1 MKVIFIKDLKG
12 QGKAG
17 DEKNISDGYAK
28 NFLIPRGYAVE
39 ATNANLN
46 DLKGKKES
54 LDYKKEKEIENA
66 NNIKSQI
73 EKIKLTVTA
82 KAGEGGKLFGK
93 VTSKEIAD
101 ELKNK
106 FNINIDKKK
115 FVLPD
120 GIKSIGICD
129 ITVKLY
135 PGISAKLKVE
145 VAAE

>member
-1 MKVIFIKDLKG
+1 MKVIFIKDFKG
-12 QGKAG
+12 PGKAG
-17 DEKNISDGYAK
+17 DAKKISDGSAK

-39 ATNANLN
+39 ATSANLN

-54 LDYKKEKEIENA
+54 LDYKKEKEIEDA
-66 NNIKSQI
+66 NDIKSQI

-93 VTSKEIAD
+93 VTSKEISD

-106 FNINIDKKK
+106 HNINIDKKK

-120 GIKSIGICD
+120 GIKSIGVCD

-145 VAAE
+145 VSAE

>member
-66 NNIKSQI
+66 NNIKIQI

-82 KAGEGGKLFGK
+82 KAGEGGRLFGK

>member
-129 ITVKLY
+129 RTVKLY

>member
-54 LDYKKEKEIENA
+54 LDYKKEKEMENA

>member
-17 DEKNISDGYAK
+17 EEKNISDGYAK

>member
-1 MKVIFIKDLKG
+1 MKVLFIKDLKG